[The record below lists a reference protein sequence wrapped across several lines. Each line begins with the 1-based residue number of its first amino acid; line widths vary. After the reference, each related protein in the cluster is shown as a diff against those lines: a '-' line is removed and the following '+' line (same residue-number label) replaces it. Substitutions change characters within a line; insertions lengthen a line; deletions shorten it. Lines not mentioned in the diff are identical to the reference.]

1 MCDLPSPE
9 HHRELHLVALPEKH
23 PRVSHL
29 EIKVVYAD
37 ARPELDLLHV
47 NHMLLFLGRLGCLVL
62 LVSVLPVIHDLDHGR
77 AGRRGNLYEIQPP
90 LNSFFQRI
98 FHRHHTKLITPV
110 GNHPHGADTN
120 LAVHTCTG
128 FALWCLPILV
138 CQ

>member
-1 MCDLPSPE
+1 MRYLPSPE
-9 HHRELHLVALPEKH
+9 HHGELHLVALPEKH

-29 EIKVVYAD
+29 EIEVVYAD

-47 NHMLLFLGRLGCLVL
+47 NHVLFLLGRLGCLVL
-62 LVSVLPVIHDLDHGR
+62 LVTVLPVIHDLDHGR

-90 LNSFFQRI
+90 LNSFFQRF

-110 GNHPHGADTN
+110 GNHPHGADAN
-120 LAVHTCTG
+120 LAVHTCAG